1 MNAKLYIFFFIFF
14 SQYAISHSQV
24 LGTDT
29 IQFVGKRN
37 YKTGAEKTVW
47 VSRIILY
54 PDSTYKKGD
63 YYYSGDKNKKNRS
76 NVSPILETGCWI
88 LKGRNIY
95 FYSVKEFI
103 GPEFKAKYKVQK
115 NSIIYKWKS
124 INKKNKRIESHK
136 NKNSPEIKIHGVKP
150 IIKFSKVMVSNL

>member
-1 MNAKLYIFFFIFF
+1 MNIKLFFLFLVFF
-14 SQYAISHSQV
+14 SQCNILHAQV

-37 YKTGAEKTVW
+37 YKTETEKTVW

-76 NVSPILETGCWI
+76 NVSPILETGYWI

-95 FYSVKEFI
+95 FYSAKEFI

-115 NSIIYKWKS
+115 NSIIYKWKIIRKKAIKVKDKS
-124 INKKNKRIESHK
+124 SEAFDKIYGVRPITKFNKV
-136 NKNSPEIKIHGVKP
+136 KI
-150 IIKFSKVMVSNL
+150 SK